1 MTRKIGEFSLISG
14 RWTTEQT
21 QLALTIVAIFGGIAL
36 GFIIRTQE
44 PSEKTVHLIGFPGE
58 IFMNMLKMIILP
70 LIMASLISGLSQLD
84 AKQSGRMSAYAFA
97 YYALTTS
104 VAVLTGIALVL
115 LIHPGDAS
123 AKIQQ
128 DRLAEQEQSV
138 SAFDKF
144 LDLIRNMFPDN
155 IVQASFQQT
164 QTDYQTTIISQADN
178 STKESLNVTEK
189 KVDGMNVLGFIVFC
203 IVFGIV
209 IGQVGEKAKVLADF
223 FTALDL
229 VMTRIV
235 VIVMWYSPVGIA
247 SLIAAKILGIANLA
261 DTARMLGVYM
271 LTVIAGLTIHLFLT
285 VPLIYFAVSRK
296 NPYKFMKG
304 LLQAALTALGTAS
317 SAATLPITFRV
328 LELNNK
334 VDPRIT
340 KFVLPVGATIN
351 MDGTALYEAVASVFI
366 AQINGIELSFGQVA
380 TVSLTATLASIGAA
394 SIPSAGLVT
403 MLIVLTAVGLPTSD
417 ISLIITVDW
426 LLDRLRTCVNV
437 LGDGF
442 GCGCVHELCS
452 KDLDLNR
459 GSEIPTIIVNGELEL
474 ECKQATTGSNK
485 SIY

>member
-1 MTRKIGEFSLISG
+1 MSSNTRKGCFLFKRS
-14 RWTTEQT
+14 WTTEEI
-21 QLALTIVAIFGGIAL
+21 QLVLTILAIFGGIL
-36 GFIIRTQE
+36 VGFVVRVQE
-44 PSEKTVHLIGFPGE
+44 PSEKTIHLIGFPGE
-58 IFMNMLKMIILP
+58 IFMNMLKMMILP
-70 LIMASLISGLSQLD
+70 LIASSLISGLSQLD

-115 LIHPGDAS
+115 VIHPGDAS
-123 AKIQQ
+123 IKSDKFMSA
-128 DRLAEQEQSV
+128 DNEQHV
-138 SAFDKF
+138 SAFEKF

-164 QTDYQTTIISQADN
+164 QTDYVIKLIANNDNTTR
-178 STKESLNVTEK
+178 ESLDVIAK

-203 IVFGIV
+203 IVFGVV
-209 IGQVGEKAKVLADF
+209 IGQVGEKAQVLANF

-229 VMTRIV
+229 VITKIV
-235 VIVMWYSPVGIA
+235 IIIMWYSPIGIA
-247 SLIAAKILGIANLA
+247 SLIAAKILGILNIVQ
-261 DTARMLGVYM
+261 TAKMLGMYM
-271 LTVIAGLTIHLFLT
+271 FTVILGLGVHLFVT
-285 VPLIYFAVSRK
+285 IPLIYFAVSRK

-304 LLQAALTALGTAS
+304 LVQAALTALGTAS
-317 SAATLPITFRV
+317 SAATLPITFHC
-328 LELNNK
+328 LEMNNK

-417 ISLIITVDW
+417 ISLIIAVDW

-442 GCGCVHELCS
+442 GCGCVHERCRR
-452 KDLDLNR
+452 DLID
-459 GSEIPTIIVNGELEL
+459 SEPQHIPSIVVNGDGTFEKVTEVV
-474 ECKQATTGSNK
+474 
-485 SIY
+485 